1 MVSVSKTAAFSSML
15 SVAEL
20 LLAGNR
26 VASEADS
33 EVVDTPRPCLHVLL
47 AVQVGLL
54 LPLDLVETSVADSV
68 AALGVAIVEV
78 SEVDSV
84 AAIVADMAVEE
95 GESGTKEEEE
105 ALEVVGEVA
114 MVAHPMAMV
123 AHPMASVMVQ
133 HLLLTHL
140 PVQVGQEPVADSLVG
155 MAVAATADHQLTA
168 A

>member
-114 MVAHPMAMV
+114 MVAHPMA
-123 AHPMASVMVQ
+123 SVMVQ